1 MVFLECGD
9 EPLGGGAFAIVLV
22 VSVLLGDHL
31 GCEGNDD
38 VGVGMDKGS
47 AHHRVR
53 VGRGSVAV
61 VGDTAGGTMDLVG
74 TEGAG
79 SIKGQQV
86 LSVQGGERFQD
97 LRALPFGNY
106 PAEDGPQMDGV
117 NPVETF
123 PDAGI
128 RRGFRDT
135 EEGAQV
141 AGYRWVI
148 HVATG
153 LAVKLQERGH
163 CEKEHRHSRQQAV
176 PEGKATM
183 GDRVGDGF
191 ENPAG
196 HGQELWHGKM
206 PAKANCGQDTAQQLH
221 CGCVS
226 FCTEVAIRAE
236 MFQ

>member
-1 MVFLECGD
+1 M
-9 EPLGGGAFAIVLV
+9 
-22 VSVLLGDHL
+22 
-31 GCEGNDD
+31 
-38 VGVGMDKGS
+38 
-47 AHHRVR
+47 
-53 VGRGSVAV
+53 
-61 VGDTAGGTMDLVG
+61 
-74 TEGAG
+74 
-79 SIKGQQV
+79 
-86 LSVQGGERFQD
+86 FQD

-123 PDAGI
+123 PEAGI

-141 AGYRWVI
+141 EGYRWVI

-163 CEKEHRHSRQQAV
+163 VEKEHRHSRQQAV

-183 GDRVGDGF
+183 VDRVRDGF

-196 HGQELWHGKM
+196 HGQELRHGKM
-206 PAKANCGQDTAQQLH
+206 PAKANFRHGTARQLH
-221 CGCVS
+221 WCCVS
-226 FCTEVAIRAE
+226 FCTEFAIRAE